1 MMRALIFIL
10 LALAGSNALAGYDLH
25 ITRKAFWADETGPAI
40 SAAEWTA
47 YVAAD
52 AQVQRDPDNS
62 ENDFIVLIGAE
73 RFPLWFDLERG
84 EAYTNSPSDQAI
96 TKLIDIAQR
105 LDAQV
110 QGDDGEPYPPHD

>member
-1 MMRALIFIL
+1 MRALIFIL
-10 LALAGSNALAGYDLH
+10 SALAGSNALAGYDLH

-73 RFPLWFDLERG
+73 RFPSGLTWNAGKPTQR
-84 EAYTNSPSDQAI
+84 ARQTRPSPS
-96 TKLIDIAQR
+96 
-105 LDAQV
+105 
-110 QGDDGEPYPPHD
+110 